1 MSDEQTALNSMA
13 EEIFDLT
20 TLASIRRA
28 RSRSSRSGEVSESEF
43 LTLDILAKHQP
54 VTIGEIQKRIGVV
67 PAQMSRIV
75 KGLEDRTP
83 KSYIHCSIN
92 AKDRRRIDVAI
103 TPEGR
108 SAYEKYRSTRLSS
121 TLDTLSAL
129 SPKDLND
136 FMRVLRKIKQ
146 RISDNLDAGA

>member
-1 MSDEQTALNSMA
+1 MA

-20 TLASIRRA
+20 TLASIRRF
-28 RSRSSRSGEVSESEF
+28 RSRSGKSGEISESEF

-75 KGLEDRTP
+75 KSLEDRGS

-92 AKDRRRIDVAI
+92 ARDRRRIDVAI

-108 SAYEKYRSTRLSS
+108 SAYEKYRSTRLLA

-129 SPKDLND
+129 SPKDLDD

-146 RISDNLDAGA
+146 RISENLDAGTQTPRQ